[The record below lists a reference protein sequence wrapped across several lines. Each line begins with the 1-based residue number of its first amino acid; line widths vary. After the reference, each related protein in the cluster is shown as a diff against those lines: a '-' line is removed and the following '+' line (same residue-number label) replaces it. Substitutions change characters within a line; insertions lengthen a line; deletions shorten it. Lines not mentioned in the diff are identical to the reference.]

1 MSVFLGSDLTAVL
14 DELENNGNIQVDKGD
29 NMYMKLGI
37 DKIPHIILDNT
48 DRNRT
53 SPFAFT
59 GNKFEFRAV
68 GSDQNVAEPMTVL
81 NLIMAKQLKEF
92 HATITERVSK
102 GEDKKIAIVNVLREY
117 IKASKAV
124 RFEGD
129 GYSQDWADEAAK
141 RGLPNVKD
149 SARALEAYVSDDAKA
164 TFEEF
169 GVMSALELEARNE
182 IQHENYIMKLQIE
195 ARLISEIARTQV
207 IPAAVKY
214 QTKLVENAQGLKEF
228 GLDYSHISTI
238 LDKVNGNIQII
249 QKAVDQMNDE
259 RGQVNDIEDT
269 AERAIAY
276 CDRIKGKY
284 FDTIRE
290 AVDKLEVILDDEH
303 WPLLKYR
310 EMLFL
315 R

>member
-1 MSVFLGSDLTAVL
+1 
-14 DELENNGNIQVDKGD
+14 
-29 NMYMKLGI
+29 MYMKLGI
-37 DKIPHIILDNT
+37 DKIPEIILDNT

-68 GSDQNVAEPMTVL
+68 GSNQNVAEPMTVL

-92 HATITERVSK
+92 YKVVSERIKK

-117 IKASKAV
+117 IKDSKAV

-129 GYSQDWADEAAK
+129 GYSQEWADEAER

-149 SARALEAYVSDDAKA
+149 TPRALDAYVSK
-164 TFEEF
+164 TSKHIFEEF
-169 GVMSALELEARNE
+169 GVMSPLELEARNE
-182 IQHENYIMKLQIE
+182 IQLENYILKIQIE
-195 ARLISEIARTQV
+195 ARLISEMSMAQV
-207 IPAAVKY
+207 IPAAINY
-214 QTKLVENAQGLKEF
+214 QNKLIQNARGLGEF
-228 GLDYSHISTI
+228 GLDNSHIKSI
-238 LDKVNGNIQII
+238 LEKVNAQIVTI
-249 QKAVDQMNDE
+249 QKNVTAMNDV
-259 RGQVNDIEDT
+259 RGEINSIEDT
-269 AERAIAY
+269 RERAIAY
-276 CDRIKGKY
+276 CDQIKAAY
-284 FDTIRE
+284 FDVIRD
-290 AVDKLEVILDDEH
+290 AVDRLEGLIDDED